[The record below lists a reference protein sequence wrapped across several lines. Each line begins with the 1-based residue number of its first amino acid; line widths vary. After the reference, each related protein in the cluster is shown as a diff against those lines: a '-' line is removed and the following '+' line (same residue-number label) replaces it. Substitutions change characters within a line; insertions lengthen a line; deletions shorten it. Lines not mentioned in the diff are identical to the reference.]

1 MEAVS
6 NENQPATMEAP
17 VVANASEMKDAAT
30 AVEVPAAAQ
39 PAEVSTP
46 IPEVAA
52 AAPVEAKATEVP
64 AAEEAVP
71 EAKEAVCGL
80 GVMLILRR

>member
-1 MEAVS
+1 
-6 NENQPATMEAP
+6 MEAP
-17 VVANASEMKDAAT
+17 VVANTSEMKDAAT